1 MTLPCD
7 RRSDEDHIGDLN
19 AALEDHDADVRDLV
33 VGVITALLFWS
44 IIALVVL
51 A

>member
-7 RRSDEDHIGDLN
+7 RRTEEEHLADLN
-19 AALEDHDADVRDLV
+19 AALEDLDPARGIIVGTLV
-33 VGVITALLFWS
+33 SLLFWLA
-44 IIALVVL
+44 IALVVF